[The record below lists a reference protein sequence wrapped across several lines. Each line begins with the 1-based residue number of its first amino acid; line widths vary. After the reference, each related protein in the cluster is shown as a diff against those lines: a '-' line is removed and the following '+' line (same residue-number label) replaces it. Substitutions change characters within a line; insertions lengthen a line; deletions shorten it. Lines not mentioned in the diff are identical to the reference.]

1 MTAEK
6 ERLKLIVPLVKKY
19 QCSVVALTM
28 NEQGIPEDSKERF
41 KIAEELIKEISGQ
54 RIPLENIYVDPL
66 VLPISTNI

>member
-1 MTAEK
+1 
-6 ERLKLIVPLVKKY
+6 
-19 QCSVVALTM
+19 M